1 VSDNL
6 DGKVAIVTGAGRGVG
21 RAYVHALAAR
31 GVRVVVND
39 LADGVGPSPA
49 DDVAREVT
57 ELGGHAIANHGN
69 VTDYDAVGAM
79 VNAALNAFGR
89 LDIVVANAGII
100 RPAALTQSSPADWNA
115 TLAVH
120 ATGTFNCIRQSAQH
134 LIDGGG
140 GSIITTGDATID
152 LMFPGNAAYRSAK
165 AAVAVQTLY
174 AAAELQEFNINVN
187 SVMPGATATRMMQTY
202 MDSLGDSADAFTS
215 EVVNRRDKTEQEA
228 GPAAPA
234 TVPPLGVYL
243 CTAPARSITGKLFQ
257 VNAGQV
263 RLVTSTTQAAVARAD
278 DGVWTPETLAERIP
292 QLVANADLAA
302 V

>member
-6 DGKVAIVTGAGRGVG
+6 GGKVAIVTGAGRGVG
-21 RAYVHALAAR
+21 RAYAHALAVR
-31 GVRVVVND
+31 GVSVVVND
-39 LADGVGPSPA
+39 LADGAGGSPA
-49 DDVAREVT
+49 NGVVREVKQ
-57 ELGGHAIANHGN
+57 LGGQAIANHDN
-69 VTDYDAVGAM
+69 VSDYDAVGAL
-79 VNAALNAFGR
+79 VTAAMNAFGR
-89 LDIVVANAGII
+89 LDIVIANAGII
-100 RPAALTQSSPADWNA
+100 RPASLTQISPADWNA

-152 LMFPGNAAYRSAK
+152 LIYPGNGAYRAAK
-165 AAVAVQTLY
+165 AAIAVQTLY
-174 AAAELQEFNINVN
+174 AAAELKGFNINVN

-215 EVVNRRDKTEQEA
+215 EVVDRRDKTERET

-278 DGVWTPETLAERIP
+278 DGVWTQEALAERIP
-292 QLVANADLAA
+292 QLVADADLAA

>member
-6 DGKVAIVTGAGRGVG
+6 GGKVAIVTGAGRGVG
-21 RAYVHALAAR
+21 RAYVLALAAR
-31 GVRVVVND
+31 GVSVVVND
-39 LADGVGPSPA
+39 LADDLGPSPA
-49 DDVAREVT
+49 DEVVREVKQ
-57 ELGGHAIANHGN
+57 LGGQAIVSHDD

-79 VNAALNAFGR
+79 VTAALKAFGR
-89 LDIVVANAGII
+89 LDIVIANAGII
-100 RPAALTQSSPADWNA
+100 RPTALTQSSSADWGA

-152 LMFPGNAAYRSAK
+152 LMFPGNAAYRAAK

-174 AAAELQEFNINVN
+174 AAAELKEFNINVN

-215 EVVNRRDKTEQEA
+215 EVVERRDKTEQEA

-243 CTAPARSITGKLFQ
+243 CTVTARSITGKLFQ

-263 RLVTSTTQAAVARAD
+263 RLVTSTTQAAVVRAD
-278 DGVWTPETLAERIP
+278 DGIWTQEALAERIP
-292 QLVANADLAA
+292 QLIADADLAA